1 MAKEGMSIGKACR
14 HAGIP
19 RRSYYYRP
27 TLRSARKPDP
37 VLEGAIKETC
47 NARPLYGYRR
57 IAAMVKRKGY
67 NANRKRVRRIMKEN
81 GLLHDAPPKRPH
93 WQIHKGSQIA
103 EMPNVY
109 WQTDMTKI
117 WCGADGWG
125 YLFNVVDT
133 CDRAWAGYCFSVF
146 CSTSE
151 SLQSLESALANR
163 APQTMRIDGLTIG
176 TDGGSQYTSRRFE
189 EALSQGCMAHK
200 VSRKNTPEDNAVVEA
215 FHKTVKS
222 EYIWPYEFENFQQAA
237 EVIKRAFVDYNEERI
252 HSGLGY
258 RTPREF
264 FAEVM
269 GKSLNNLAMKCEQV

>member
-1 MAKEGMSIGKACR
+1 MAKEGISIIKACK
-14 HAGIP
+14 HTGIP
-19 RRSYYYRP
+19 RRSYYYKP
-27 TLRSARKPDP
+27 TIRSVRKADP
-37 VLEGAIKETC
+37 GLEVAIKETC

-57 IAAMVKRKGY
+57 VAAMVKRKGY
-67 NANRKRVRRIMKEN
+67 QANRKRVRRIMKEN
-81 GLLHDAPPKRPH
+81 GLLHDSPPKRPH
-93 WQIHKGSQIA
+93 WQVHKGSQIA

-117 WCGADGWG
+117 WCGDDGWG

-146 CSTSE
+146 CSTNE
-151 SLQSLESALANR
+151 SLQSLEVAFANR
-163 APQTMRIDGLTIG
+163 APQTMRIQGLTIG

-189 EALSQGCMAHK
+189 VALAKGGMAHK

-215 FHKTVKS
+215 FHKTVKT
-222 EYIWPYEFENFQQAA
+222 EYIWPYEFESFRQAS
-237 EVIKRAFVDYNEERI
+237 EVIARAYRDYNEERI

-258 RTPREF
+258 RTPKEF

-269 GKSLNNLAMKCEQV
+269 GKGLSILTMKSVQV